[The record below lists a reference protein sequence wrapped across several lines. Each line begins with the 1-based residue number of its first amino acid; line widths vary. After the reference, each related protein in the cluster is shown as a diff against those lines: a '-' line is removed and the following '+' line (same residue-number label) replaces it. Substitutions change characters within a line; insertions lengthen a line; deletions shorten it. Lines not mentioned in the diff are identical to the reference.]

1 MEIVTTIPPLS
12 WDGSYPRTPW
22 QTSEPPLA
30 LALAPGNLA
39 RVLDFLWQPLNE
51 VLLHWF
57 LAPSLGEKNQKT
69 TLMLVP
75 QMENVNETTDS
86 CPKRGLLKIER

>member
-1 MEIVTTIPPLS
+1 
-12 WDGSYPRTPW
+12 
-22 QTSEPPLA
+22 
-30 LALAPGNLA
+30 
-39 RVLDFLWQPLNE
+39 LDFLSQPLNE